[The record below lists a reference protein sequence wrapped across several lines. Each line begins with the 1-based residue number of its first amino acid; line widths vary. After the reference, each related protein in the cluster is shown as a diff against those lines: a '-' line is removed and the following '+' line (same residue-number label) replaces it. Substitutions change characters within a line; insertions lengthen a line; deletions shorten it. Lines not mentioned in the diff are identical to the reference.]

1 MSNSYRM
8 KKTGDLFF
16 VIDEKTAL
24 IGEGQNPDDA
34 YRNLNDKMM
43 AYEALKEKSGFGDL
57 SFQSYGGGTLSAT
70 VKKWSVVFVFLS
82 LFSVSLSYAIS
93 TGLSYGMKGI
103 DVPRGQA
110 LWSAL
115 GDSIIRLGRSDS
127 LFDDPQKEQ
136 EVIAALKRLHTKI
149 NPYIEAFSD
158 DEQ

>member
-1 MSNSYRM
+1 MNNSYRM
-8 KKTGDLFF
+8 KKIGDLFF

-70 VKKWSVVFVFLS
+70 VKKWSVAFVFLS

-149 NPYIEAFSD
+149 NLYIEAFSD